1 MINIPKPTI
10 IYWFLMIIATTTGE
24 IVGNY
29 ISRDLGLGYQ
39 TGSILLLSLF
49 LASITYTIYSKNKST
64 VLYWLL
70 IIIGNIGGTNI
81 ADLICIELNL
91 GTIYGS
97 LLVIAALF
105 IFILLMKIVKSQ
117 KINIQTFLYWLAII
131 TSSTFGTTSG
141 DFLTNDTPLG
151 AAGGSIF
158 LIILLIIAIVLLR
171 TKKMSTTVFYW
182 AAIIIIHPIGATI
195 GNYIS
200 KPIGL
205 NFGNVWTSVFLI
217 ITFILLFIYDKIY
230 SLQPTE

>member
-1 MINIPKPTI
+1 
-10 IYWFLMIIATTTGE
+10 MIIATTTGE